1 MNTEHGGKC
10 LLKILATDPEV
21 SVDVHVDVQREVPGS
36 GDVKRHRVR

>member
-10 LLKILATDPEV
+10 LLKIPAIDPEV